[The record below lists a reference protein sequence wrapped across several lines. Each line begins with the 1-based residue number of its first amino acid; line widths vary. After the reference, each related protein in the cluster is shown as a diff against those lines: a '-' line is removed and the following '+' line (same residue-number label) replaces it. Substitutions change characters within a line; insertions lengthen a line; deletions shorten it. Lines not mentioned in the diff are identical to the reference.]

1 MLLKYIEFNGKH
13 PKGYKDPESN
23 QQGRLYLDAPRK
35 GWKSYGASYDPAF
48 LKVDIDDF
56 DHKNGEIEE
65 PLHGKPRSDTII
77 TILDSLGIRYNG
89 IKTEHGKHLFF
100 RVPQGM
106 ETKNKQ
112 NWYCP
117 LGIKCEWK
125 FPAAD
130 DHIPLLINGVERKF
144 FKGSCTNR
152 DVDELPTFLYPLQKP
167 RNKPFNL
174 DFPKGNRTQNLGG
187 YVLHLVSKG
196 YAAEQAFQI
205 VRLMNRFVFEEP
217 IPEDTLN
224 AQILNDSTLKKAQEQ
239 QQTRENKN
247 ISQSDL
253 AKEIIERFNLIT
265 VNGDFYSYE
274 SGVYKPFSSGKITQY
289 LTENYPNANSN
300 TEREVI
306 RHISGLTY
314 TEVPDDDSSVN
325 VKNGILK
332 FGSDGKV
339 TFSPHNMDYISFRQF
354 NALYDPTAQS
364 RLLDD
369 TLNIWFENS
378 SKQIEL
384 FEQLLGYLLM
394 NHVNY
399 QKIFFFIGVPG
410 TGKSTM
416 LELIRRFCG
425 EDNVSAVQLADM
437 ERPFGLASIVN
448 KTANIFPDLKK
459 TKVLRSDIFKML
471 ADGSPIQVNRKFKQ
485 EFTYCFTGKMIFG
498 MNNYPDFSQDF
509 DGIERRLV
517 IFEFKHVFTNGDPLY
532 DSAILDK
539 LSADEGISALL
550 NKAIRGYSNLIRND
564 GFINT
569 EESKRA
575 LEDFVSDND
584 NVVKWLHESE
594 IDEER
599 LLNEPINF
607 DYSTGLY
614 SSYRDFCFS
623 IGEEPKAQKDFSR
636 TICNRY
642 GWRTVT
648 KHFNGKR
655 TQFFKQK

>member
-1 MLLKYIEFNGKH
+1 MNPKFIEFNGKH
-13 PKGYKDPESN
+13 PAAPKDKRVYYDHPQKN
-23 QQGRLYLDAPRK
+23 
-35 GWKSYGASYDPAF
+35 WKSYGASYRF
-48 LKVDIDDF
+48 GIVKWDIDDY
-56 DHKNGEIEE
+56 DHKTGELIESIRS
-65 PLHGKPRSDTII
+65 KPRSDAVIAL
-77 TILDSLGIRYNG
+77 LDFLKIPYNA
-89 IKTEHGKHLFF
+89 IQTEHGKQIFLL
-100 RVPQGM
+100 VPSDM
-106 ETKNKQ
+106 ERKHKI
-112 NWYCP
+112 NWYCA
-117 LGIKCEWK
+117 LGIKGEWK
-125 FPAAD
+125 FPESD
-130 DHIPLLINGVERKF
+130 DHIPIVINGIERKF
-144 FKGSCTNR
+144 IRGSLTNNNIG
-152 DVDELPTFLYPLQKP
+152 EFPMFFLPLQKSK
-167 RNKPFNL
+167 NKPFDL
-174 DFPKGNRTQNLGG
+174 DFPKGDRTQKLGA
-187 YVLHLVSKG
+187 YVFYLVSKG
-196 YAAEQAFQI
+196 YTAEQAFETI
-205 VRLMNRFVFEEP
+205 RFMNQFVFEEP
-217 IPEDTLN
+217 IPEDILN
-224 AQILNDSTLKKAQEQ
+224 AQILNDSTLKKAQGQ
-239 QQTRENKN
+239 QQSRESKN

-274 SGVYKPFSSGKITQY
+274 SGVYKPFSGGKITQY
-289 LTENYPNANSN
+289 LTKNYPNANSN

-314 TEVPDDDSSVN
+314 TEVPDDDGSVN
-325 VKNGILK
+325 VRNGILK

-339 TFSPHNMDYISFRQF
+339 TFFPHSMDYISFRQF
-354 NALYDPTAQS
+354 NAMYDPAAQS
-364 RLLDD
+364 KLLDD
-369 TLNIWFENS
+369 TLNLWFENS

-394 NHVNY
+394 NHVKY

-425 EDNVSAVQLADM
+425 EENVSAVQLADM

-485 EFTYCFTGKMIFG
+485 EFTYCFIGKMIFG

-517 IFEFKHVFTNGDPLY
+517 IFEFKHVFTNGDSLY
-532 DSAILDK
+532 DSAISDK
-539 LSADEGISALL
+539 LSADECMSALL
-550 NKAIRGYSNLIRND
+550 NKAIQGYSSLIHND

-584 NVVKWLHESE
+584 NVVKWLRESE
-594 IDEER
+594 IDTDW
-599 LLNEPINF
+599 LLNEPINL
-607 DYSTGLY
+607 DCRG
-614 SSYRDFCFS
+614 SYPTYREFCYS
-623 IGEEPKAQKDFSR
+623 IGEEPKEQKDFSR

-642 GWRTVT
+642 GWKTSR
-648 KHFNGKR
+648 KRFNGVRSQYFTK
-655 TQFFKQK
+655 K

>member
-1 MLLKYIEFNGKH
+1 MNPKFIEFNGKH
-13 PKGYKDPESN
+13 PAAPKDKRVYYDHPQKN
-23 QQGRLYLDAPRK
+23 
-35 GWKSYGASYDPAF
+35 WKSYGASYRF
-48 LKVDIDDF
+48 GIVKWDIDDY
-56 DHKNGEIEE
+56 DHKTGELIESIRS
-65 PLHGKPRSDTII
+65 KPRSDAVIAL
-77 TILDSLGIRYNG
+77 LDFLKIPYNA
-89 IKTEHGKHLFF
+89 IQTEHGKQIFLL
-100 RVPQGM
+100 VPSDM
-106 ETKNKQ
+106 ERKHKI
-112 NWYCP
+112 NWYCA
-117 LGIKCEWK
+117 LGIKGEWK
-125 FPAAD
+125 FPESD
-130 DHIPLLINGVERKF
+130 DHIPIVINGIERKF
-144 FKGSCTNR
+144 IRGSLTNNNIG
-152 DVDELPTFLYPLQKP
+152 EFPMFFLPLQKSK
-167 RNKPFNL
+167 NKPFDL
-174 DFPKGNRTQNLGG
+174 DFPKGDRTQKLGA
-187 YVLHLVSKG
+187 YVFYLVSKG

-205 VRLMNRFVFEEP
+205 IRLMNRYVFEEP

-239 QQTRENKN
+239 QQTRESKN

-274 SGVYKPFSSGKITQY
+274 SGIYKPFSGGKITQY
-289 LTENYPNANSN
+289 LTKNYPNANSN

-314 TEVPDDDSSVN
+314 TEVPDDDGSVN
-325 VKNGILK
+325 VRNGILK

-339 TFSPHNMDYISFRQF
+339 TFFPHSMDYISFRQF
-354 NALYDPTAQS
+354 NAMYDPTAQS
-364 RLLDD
+364 KLLDD
-369 TLNIWFENS
+369 TLNLWFENS

-399 QKIFFFIGVPG
+399 QKIFFFVGVPG

-425 EDNVSAVQLADM
+425 EENVSAVQLADM

-471 ADGSPIQVNRKFKQ
+471 ADGSPIQINRKFKQ

-517 IFEFKHVFTNGDPLY
+517 IFEFKHVFTNGDPQY

-539 LSADEGISALL
+539 LSVDECMSALL
-550 NKAIRGYSNLIRND
+550 NKAIHGYSSLIHND

-584 NVVKWLHESE
+584 NVVKWLRESE
-594 IDEER
+594 IDTDW
-599 LLNEPINF
+599 LLNEPINL
-607 DYSTGLY
+607 DCGG
-614 SSYRDFCFS
+614 SYPTYREFCYS
-623 IGEEPKAQKDFSR
+623 IGEEPKEHKDFSR

-642 GWRTVT
+642 SWRTMT
-648 KHFNGKR
+648 KRFNGKKS
-655 TQFFKQK
+655 QCFKEK

>member
-1 MLLKYIEFNGKH
+1 M
-13 PKGYKDPESN
+13 
-23 QQGRLYLDAPRK
+23 
-35 GWKSYGASYDPAF
+35 
-48 LKVDIDDF
+48 
-56 DHKNGEIEE
+56 
-65 PLHGKPRSDTII
+65 
-77 TILDSLGIRYNG
+77 
-89 IKTEHGKHLFF
+89 
-100 RVPQGM
+100 
-106 ETKNKQ
+106 
-112 NWYCP
+112 
-117 LGIKCEWK
+117 
-125 FPAAD
+125 
-130 DHIPLLINGVERKF
+130 
-144 FKGSCTNR
+144 
-152 DVDELPTFLYPLQKP
+152 
-167 RNKPFNL
+167 
-174 DFPKGNRTQNLGG
+174 
-187 YVLHLVSKG
+187 
-196 YAAEQAFQI
+196 
-205 VRLMNRFVFEEP
+205 
-217 IPEDTLN
+217 
-224 AQILNDSTLKKAQEQ
+224 
-239 QQTRENKN
+239 
-247 ISQSDL
+247 
-253 AKEIIERFNLIT
+253 
-265 VNGDFYSYE
+265 
-274 SGVYKPFSSGKITQY
+274 
-289 LTENYPNANSN
+289 
-300 TEREVI
+300 
-306 RHISGLTY
+306 TY
-314 TEVPDDDSSVN
+314 TEVPDDDGSVN

-332 FGSDGKV
+332 FGSDSKV

-399 QKIFFFIGVPG
+399 QKIFFLIGVPG

-437 ERPFGLASIVN
+437 ERPFGLAAIVN

-539 LSADEGISALL
+539 LLADECMSALL
-550 NKAIRGYSNLIRND
+550 NKAIRGYSSLVHND

-584 NVVKWLHESE
+584 NVVKWLRESE
-594 IDEER
+594 IDTDW
-599 LLNEPINF
+599 LLNEPINL
-607 DYSTGLY
+607 DCGG
-614 SSYRDFCFS
+614 SYPTYREFCYS
-623 IGEEPKAQKDFSR
+623 IGEEPKEQKDFSR

-642 GWRTVT
+642 GWKTSR
-648 KHFNGKR
+648 KRFNGVRSQYFTK
-655 TQFFKQK
+655 K

>member
-1 MLLKYIEFNGKH
+1 MNPKFIEFNGKH
-13 PKGYKDPESN
+13 PATPKDK
-23 QQGRLYLDAPRK
+23 RVYCDHPRK
-35 GWKSYGASYDPAF
+35 SWKSYGASYAPGISKLD
-48 LKVDIDDF
+48 VDDY
-56 DHKNGEIEE
+56 DHKTGELIE
-65 PLHGKPRSDTII
+65 PIRGKPRSDALIAL
-77 TILDSLGIRYNG
+77 LDFSKTPYNA
-89 IKTEHGKHLFF
+89 IQTEHGKQIFLLA
-100 RVPQGM
+100 PPDM
-106 ETKNKQ
+106 ERKHKI
-112 NWYCP
+112 NWYCA
-117 LGIKCEWK
+117 LGIKAEWK
-125 FPAAD
+125 FPESD
-130 DHIPLLINGVERKF
+130 DHIPLVINGIERKF
-144 FKGSCTNR
+144 IRGYLTNNNIG
-152 DVDELPTFLYPLQKP
+152 EFPIFLLPLQKSK
-167 RNKPFNL
+167 NKPFDL
-174 DFPKGNRTQNLGG
+174 DFPKGDRTQKLGA
-187 YVLHLVSKG
+187 YVFYLVSKG
-196 YAAEQAFQI
+196 FTAEQAFKTI
-205 VRLMNRFVFEEP
+205 RFMNQFVFEEP
-217 IPEDTLN
+217 IPEDILN
-224 AQILNDSTLKKAQEQ
+224 AQILNENTLKKAQEQ
-239 QQTRENKN
+239 QQTRESKN
-247 ISQSDL
+247 LSQSDL

-274 SGVYKPFSSGKITQY
+274 SGVYKPFSGGKITQY

-314 TEVPDDDSSVN
+314 TEVPDDDGSVN

-332 FGSDGKV
+332 FDPSGIAI
-339 TFSPHNMDYISFRQF
+339 FCPHSLDQISFKQF
-354 NALYDPTAQS
+354 NALYEPTAQS
-364 RLLDD
+364 KLLDD
-369 TLNIWFENS
+369 TLNLWFENS

-399 QKIFFFIGVPG
+399 QKIFFFIGAPS
-410 TGKSTM
+410 TGKSTV
-416 LELIRRFCG
+416 LDLIRRFCG
-425 EDNVSAVQLADM
+425 KDNVSAVQLADM

-517 IFEFKHVFTNGDPLY
+517 IFEFKHVFQKDDSQYDP
-532 DSAILDK
+532 AILNK
-539 LSADEGISALL
+539 LLSDESMSALL
-550 NKAIRGYSNLIRND
+550 NKAIRGYSSLIHNN
-564 GFINT
+564 GFIT
-569 EESKRA
+569 TDESKRA
-575 LEDFVSDND
+575 LEDFSSDND
-584 NVVKWLHESE
+584 NVLKWLRDNE

-614 SSYRDFCFS
+614 SSYKDFCFS

-642 GWRTVT
+642 GWKTAT
-648 KHFNGKR
+648 KRFNGKR
-655 TQFFKQK
+655 PQFFKQK

>member
-1 MLLKYIEFNGKH
+1 MNPKFIEFNGKH
-13 PKGYKDPESN
+13 PAAPKDKRVYYDHPQKN
-23 QQGRLYLDAPRK
+23 
-35 GWKSYGASYDPAF
+35 WKSYGASYRF
-48 LKVDIDDF
+48 GIVKWDIDDY
-56 DHKNGEIEE
+56 DHKTGELIESIRS
-65 PLHGKPRSDTII
+65 KPRSDAVIAL
-77 TILDSLGIRYNG
+77 LDFLKIPYNA
-89 IKTEHGKHLFF
+89 IQTEHGKQIFLL
-100 RVPQGM
+100 VPSDM
-106 ETKNKQ
+106 ERKHKI
-112 NWYCP
+112 NWYCA
-117 LGIKCEWK
+117 LGIKGEWK
-125 FPAAD
+125 FPESD
-130 DHIPLLINGVERKF
+130 DHIPIVINGIERKF
-144 FKGSCTNR
+144 IRGSLTNNNIG
-152 DVDELPTFLYPLQKP
+152 EFPMFFLPLQKSK
-167 RNKPFNL
+167 NKPFDL
-174 DFPKGNRTQNLGG
+174 DFPKGDRTQKLGA
-187 YVLHLVSKG
+187 YVFYLVSKG
-196 YAAEQAFQI
+196 FTAEQAFETI
-205 VRLMNRFVFEEP
+205 RFMNQFVFEEP
-217 IPEDTLN
+217 IPEDILN

-239 QQTRENKN
+239 QQSRESKN

-253 AKEIIERFNLIT
+253 AKEIIERFNLVT

-274 SGVYKPFSSGKITQY
+274 SGVYKPFSGGKITQY
-289 LTENYPNANSN
+289 LTKNYPYANSN
-300 TEREVI
+300 AEREVI

-314 TEVPDDDSSVN
+314 TEVPDDDGSVN
-325 VKNGILK
+325 VRNGILK

-339 TFSPHNMDYISFRQF
+339 TFFPHSMDYISFRQF
-354 NALYDPTAQS
+354 NAMYDPAAQS
-364 RLLDD
+364 KLLDD
-369 TLNIWFENS
+369 TLNLWFENS

-416 LELIRRFCG
+416 LEVIRRFCG

-539 LSADEGISALL
+539 LSVDECMSALL
-550 NKAIRGYSNLIRND
+550 NKAIHGYSSLIHND

-584 NVVKWLHESE
+584 NVVKWLRESE
-594 IDEER
+594 IDTDW
-599 LLNEPINF
+599 LLNEPINL
-607 DYSTGLY
+607 DCGG
-614 SSYRDFCFS
+614 SYPTYREFCYS
-623 IGEEPKAQKDFSR
+623 IGEEPKEQKDFSR

-642 GWRTVT
+642 GWKTSR
-648 KHFNGKR
+648 KRFNGVRSQYFTK
-655 TQFFKQK
+655 K

>member
-1 MLLKYIEFNGKH
+1 MNPKFIEFNGKH
-13 PKGYKDPESN
+13 PAAPKDKRVYYDHPQKN
-23 QQGRLYLDAPRK
+23 
-35 GWKSYGASYDPAF
+35 WKSYGASYRF
-48 LKVDIDDF
+48 GIVKWDIDDY
-56 DHKNGEIEE
+56 DHKTGELIESIRS
-65 PLHGKPRSDTII
+65 KPRSDAVIAL
-77 TILDSLGIRYNG
+77 LDFLKIPYNA
-89 IKTEHGKHLFF
+89 IQTEHGKQIFLL
-100 RVPQGM
+100 VPSDM
-106 ETKNKQ
+106 ERKHKI
-112 NWYCP
+112 NWYCA
-117 LGIKCEWK
+117 LGIKGEWK
-125 FPAAD
+125 FPESD
-130 DHIPLLINGVERKF
+130 DHIPIVINGIERKF
-144 FKGSCTNR
+144 IRGSLTNNNIG
-152 DVDELPTFLYPLQKP
+152 EFPMFFLPLQKSK
-167 RNKPFNL
+167 NKPFDL
-174 DFPKGNRTQNLGG
+174 DFPKGDRTQKLGA
-187 YVLHLVSKG
+187 YVFYLVSKG
-196 YAAEQAFQI
+196 YTAEQAFETI
-205 VRLMNRFVFEEP
+205 RFMNQFVFEEP
-217 IPEDTLN
+217 IPEDILN

-239 QQTRENKN
+239 QQSRESKN

-274 SGVYKPFSSGKITQY
+274 SGVYKPFSGGKITQY
-289 LTENYPNANSN
+289 LTKNYPNANSN

-314 TEVPDDDSSVN
+314 TEVPDDDGSVN
-325 VKNGILK
+325 VRNGILK

-339 TFSPHNMDYISFRQF
+339 TFFPHSMDYISFRQF
-354 NALYDPTAQS
+354 NAMYDPAAQS
-364 RLLDD
+364 KLLDD
-369 TLNIWFENS
+369 TLNLWFENS

-394 NHVNY
+394 NHVKY

-425 EDNVSAVQLADM
+425 EENVSAVQLADM

-485 EFTYCFTGKMIFG
+485 EFTYCFIGKMIFG

-517 IFEFKHVFTNGDPLY
+517 IFEFKHVFTNGDSLY
-532 DSAILDK
+532 DSAISDK
-539 LSADEGISALL
+539 LSADECMSALL
-550 NKAIRGYSNLIRND
+550 NKAIQGYSSLIHND

-584 NVVKWLHESE
+584 NVVKWLRESE
-594 IDEER
+594 IDTDW
-599 LLNEPINF
+599 LLNEPINL
-607 DYSTGLY
+607 DCRG
-614 SSYRDFCFS
+614 SYPTYREFCYS
-623 IGEEPKAQKDFSR
+623 IGEEPKEQKDFSR

-642 GWRTVT
+642 GWKTSR
-648 KHFNGKR
+648 KRFNGVR
-655 TQFFKQK
+655 SQ

>member
-1 MLLKYIEFNGKH
+1 MNPKFIEFNGKH
-13 PKGYKDPESN
+13 PAAPKDKRVYYDHPQKN
-23 QQGRLYLDAPRK
+23 
-35 GWKSYGASYDPAF
+35 WKSYGASYRF
-48 LKVDIDDF
+48 GIVKWDIDDY
-56 DHKNGEIEE
+56 DHKTGELIESIRS
-65 PLHGKPRSDTII
+65 KPRSDAVIAL
-77 TILDSLGIRYNG
+77 LDFLKIPYNA
-89 IKTEHGKHLFF
+89 IQTEHGKQIFLL
-100 RVPQGM
+100 VPSDM
-106 ETKNKQ
+106 ERKHKI
-112 NWYCP
+112 NWYCA
-117 LGIKCEWK
+117 LGIKGEWK
-125 FPAAD
+125 FPESD
-130 DHIPLLINGVERKF
+130 DHIPIVINGIERKF
-144 FKGSCTNR
+144 IRGSLTNNNIG
-152 DVDELPTFLYPLQKP
+152 EFPMFFLPLQKSK
-167 RNKPFNL
+167 NKPFDL
-174 DFPKGNRTQNLGG
+174 DFPKGDRTQKLGA
-187 YVLHLVSKG
+187 YVFYLVSKG

-205 VRLMNRFVFEEP
+205 IRLMNRYVFEEP

-239 QQTRENKN
+239 QQTRESKN

-274 SGVYKPFSSGKITQY
+274 SGIYKPFSGGKITQY
-289 LTENYPNANSN
+289 LTKNYPNANSN
-300 TEREVI
+300 AEREVI

-314 TEVPDDDSSVN
+314 TEVPDDDGSVN
-325 VKNGILK
+325 VRNGILK

-339 TFSPHNMDYISFRQF
+339 TFFPHSMDYISFRQF
-354 NALYDPTAQS
+354 NAMYDPTAQS
-364 RLLDD
+364 KLLDD
-369 TLNIWFENS
+369 TLNLWFENS

-399 QKIFFFIGVPG
+399 QKIFFFVGVPG

-425 EDNVSAVQLADM
+425 EENVSAVQLADM

-471 ADGSPIQVNRKFKQ
+471 ADGSPIQINRKFKQ

-517 IFEFKHVFTNGDPLY
+517 IFEFKHVFTNGDSLY
-532 DSAILDK
+532 DSAISDK
-539 LSADEGISALL
+539 LSADECMSALL
-550 NKAIRGYSNLIRND
+550 NKAIQGYSSLIHND

-584 NVVKWLHESE
+584 NVVKWLRESE
-594 IDEER
+594 IDTDW
-599 LLNEPINF
+599 LLNEPINLNC
-607 DYSTGLY
+607 GG
-614 SSYRDFCFS
+614 SYPTYREFCYS
-623 IGEEPKAQKDFSR
+623 IGEEPKEQKDFSR

-642 GWRTVT
+642 GWKTSR
-648 KHFNGKR
+648 KRFNGVRSQYFTK
-655 TQFFKQK
+655 K

>member
-1 MLLKYIEFNGKH
+1 MNPKFIEFNGKH
-13 PKGYKDPESN
+13 PAAPKDKRVYYDHPQKS
-23 QQGRLYLDAPRK
+23 
-35 GWKSYGASYDPAF
+35 WKSYGASYRF
-48 LKVDIDDF
+48 GIVKWDIDDY
-56 DHKNGEIEE
+56 DHKTGELIE
-65 PLHGKPRSDTII
+65 PIRGKPRSDAII
-77 TILDSLGIRYNG
+77 ALLDFLKIPYNA
-89 IKTEHGKHLFF
+89 IQTEHGKQIFLLI
-100 RVPQGM
+100 PSDM
-106 ETKNKQ
+106 ERKHKI
-112 NWYCP
+112 NWYCA
-117 LGIKCEWK
+117 LGIKGEWK
-125 FPAAD
+125 FPESD
-130 DHIPLLINGVERKF
+130 DHIPLVINGIERKF
-144 FKGSCTNR
+144 IRGSLTNNNIG
-152 DVDELPTFLYPLQKP
+152 EFPIFLLPLQKSK
-167 RNKPFNL
+167 NKPFDL
-174 DFPKGNRTQNLGG
+174 DFPKGDRTQKLGA
-187 YVLHLVSKG
+187 YVFYLVNKG
-196 YAAEQAFQI
+196 FTAEQAFKTI
-205 VRLMNRFVFEEP
+205 RFMNQFVFEEP
-217 IPEDTLN
+217 IPEDILN
-224 AQILNDSTLKKAQEQ
+224 AQILNESTLKKAQEQ
-239 QQTRENKN
+239 QQTRESKSL
-247 ISQSDL
+247 SQSDL

-274 SGVYKPFSSGKITQY
+274 SGVYKPFSGGKITQY

-314 TEVPDDDSSVN
+314 TEVPDDDGSVN

-332 FGSDGKV
+332 FDPSGIAI
-339 TFSPHNMDYISFRQF
+339 FCPHSLDQISFKQF
-354 NALYDPTAQS
+354 NALYEPTAQS
-364 RLLDD
+364 KLLDD
-369 TLNIWFENS
+369 TLNLWFENS

-399 QKIFFFIGVPG
+399 QKIFFFIGAPS
-410 TGKSTM
+410 TGKSTV
-416 LELIRRFCG
+416 LDLIRRFCG
-425 EDNVSAVQLADM
+425 KDNVSAVQLADM

-517 IFEFKHVFTNGDPLY
+517 IFEFKHVFQKDDPQY
-532 DSAILDK
+532 DPAILDK
-539 LSADEGISALL
+539 LLSDESMSALL
-550 NKAIRGYSNLIRND
+550 NKAIRGYSSLIHNN
-564 GFINT
+564 GFIT
-569 EESKRA
+569 TDESKRA
-575 LEDFVSDND
+575 LEDFSSDND
-584 NVVKWLHESE
+584 NVLKWLRDNE

-614 SSYRDFCFS
+614 SSYKDFCFS

-642 GWRTVT
+642 GWKTAT
-648 KHFNGKR
+648 KRFNGKR
-655 TQFFKQK
+655 PQFFKQK